1 MSGFRPHLLTPRIL
15 KRIENIS
22 RILLIKKVIN
32 VQSLCG
38 QSINEL
44 ILTVYFQSSVG
55 WFLKKLMTCLHT
67 HLPVLIF
74 SNLQESVASFPLI
87 ITITRIVTEI
97 ICKSFV
103 VKLRL
108 RVNIYFCLYWLS
120 FIRGFAGIKF

>member
-1 MSGFRPHLLTPRIL
+1 MQIKLVACRVNLIVGIIL
-15 KRIENIS
+15 
-22 RILLIKKVIN
+22 
-32 VQSLCG
+32 
-38 QSINEL
+38 INEL

-108 RVNIYFCLYWLS
+108 RVNIYICIYWLS